1 MEVFIRIIKYLKP
14 YKKSVFILIFSMLL
28 YVVLNIFSLA
38 MIIPLIDVIFTDV
51 TATAEMSTQ
60 EFDLSKGNIKDQ
72 VVGLL
77 YRTLNLFPKS
87 EALMYVCI
95 IIAVGFL
102 LKNLTAYWQM
112 YLNAALEQGILR
124 DLRNEIHQHLH
135 KLSLH
140 FFMARR
146 KGHLISMVMNDVRLI
161 TESVMALLGTLFRDP
176 PTIIVSTV
184 ILFIFNWKLTL
195 TIFLVTP
202 IIGYI
207 IGKIANKL
215 KKYSTMFQ
223 EKMSEITSLIDESI
237 TGVRV
242 IKAFKMEKHEIEKFE
257 THTGRL
263 YKIFVK
269 LLRIRSISSPMSEY
283 FGILIAVL
291 VLWFG
296 GTAIINKT
304 SPMTPGQFIF
314 YLTILISMLQPIKMM
329 TQVFNTIKEGIA
341 AGERVFGI
349 IDIKPRIV
357 DAPDAVDF
365 KEFKNAIRFDSVA
378 FKYDTTDLV
387 LRNISLEVRK
397 GEIIAIVG
405 PSGSGKSTLVDLVP
419 RFYDPVEGKIFIDG
433 IDLRQ
438 VTQDSL
444 RDMMGIVTQETIL
457 FNDSVAANIGYGV
470 KDVPIEKIIEAAKI
484 ANAHN
489 FITKLSQGYDT
500 MIGDRGIKLSGGERQ
515 RLAIA
520 RAVLK
525 NPPILILDEATS
537 ALDPESEML
546 VQEALE
552 RLMKNRTSFV
562 IAHRFST
569 IQNADRIVVM
579 EKGRIAQIGKYSELI
594 AQEGIF
600 RKLHELQFRM

>member
-1 MEVFIRIIKYLKP
+1 
-14 YKKSVFILIFSMLL
+14 MLL

-38 MIIPLIDVIFTDV
+38 LIVPLIDVIFTDV
-51 TATAEMSTQ
+51 TEVADTI
-60 EFDLSKGNIKDQ
+60 EFNISKGNLKDQ
-72 VVGLL
+72 IMGWL
-77 YRTLNLFPKS
+77 YHTLGQYPKT
-87 EALMYVCI
+87 EALFYVCLV
-95 IIAVGFL
+95 IALGFL
-102 LKNLTAYWQM
+102 FKNLTSYWQM
-112 YLNAALEQGILR
+112 YLNAGLEQGILK
-124 DLRNEIHQHLH
+124 DLRNEIHRHLH

-140 FFMARR
+140 FYMARK
-146 KGHLISMVMNDVRLI
+146 KGHLISMIMNDVRLM
-161 TESVMALLGTLFRDP
+161 TESIMALLGTLFRDP
-176 PTIIVSTV
+176 PTIITSII

-202 IIGYI
+202 IMGFV
-207 IGKIANKL
+207 IGKIADRL
-215 KKYSTMFQ
+215 KKYSTQFQ
-223 EKMSEITSLIDESI
+223 EKMSEITSLLDESI

-257 THTGRL
+257 SHTGKL
-263 YKIFVK
+263 YRVFVR
-269 LLRIRSISSPMSEY
+269 LLRIRSISSPLSEY
-283 FGILIAVL
+283 FGILIAVI

-296 GTAIINKT
+296 GLGIINQT
-304 SPMTPGQFIF
+304 SPMTAGQFIF

-329 TQVFNTIKEGIA
+329 TQVFNTIKEGMA

-349 IDIKPRIV
+349 LDIKPRI
-357 DAPDAVDF
+357 
-365 KEFKNAIRFDSVA
+365 FDSVNA
-378 FKYDTTDLV
+378 VDIKSFNDSLVFENVSFKYDTSDLV
-387 LRNISLEVRK
+387 LKNVNISVKK

-419 RFYDPVEGKIFIDG
+419 RFYDPHEGKITIDG
-433 IDLRQ
+433 INLKEVKQ
-438 VTQDSL
+438 EYL
-444 RDMMGIVTQETIL
+444 RDLMGIVTQETIL

-470 KDVPIEKIIEAAKI
+470 KDVLIENIIEAAKI

-489 FITKLSQGYDT
+489 FIIKLQDGYDT

-515 RLAIA
+515 RLSIA

-569 IQNADRIVVM
+569 IQNADRIIVM
-579 EKGRIAQIGKYSELI
+579 QKGKIVQTGRYADLI
-594 AQEGIF
+594 KEEGVF
-600 RKLHELQFRM
+600 KKLYQLQFRM